1 VNDQGEAVL
10 VKFHWI
16 PKQGVRSLTTPEAAD
31 IQKEEFS
38 HATKDLYDA
47 IDSGNFPEWEFSVQI
62 MADGEHPELDFD
74 PLDDTKQWP
83 ESQFPLRKV
92 GRMVLNKKPDNFS
105 AESEQ
110 SAFGTGVKVD
120 GIEFSAD
127 KMLQGRTFSYS
138 DTQRYRVGP
147 NYQQLPINAPKRE
160 VHTNQRDG
168 AMTRMQDDGGAN
180 PHVNYEPSI
189 LGGVTEA
196 PNDVT
201 EYRPYIAGDVGRYVE
216 DRTGDDYKQAGE
228 IYRAF
233 DDRHRNDLIDN
244 LVTNLKKA
252 DPQIQERMVWHFL
265 YADEDYGTRVAK
277 GLGIDVEKARK
288 LPPLPN
294 KPAPGTTHSATDNVP
309 GVKSGRTPYAASA
322 ASSNGGSAQKQ
333 NGNVAVM
340 QRVFTTAEAT
350 GIR

>member
-1 VNDQGEAVL
+1 MRRNDTLFSPRGIPANYREQEGAGVNTYKLCNDKGAAVL

-16 PKQGVRSLTTPEAAD
+16 PKQGVRSLTTPEAAE

-47 IDSGNFPEWEFSVQI
+47 IDAGNFPEWEFNVQI

-92 GRMVLNKKPDNFS
+92 GRMVLNKKPDNFF

-110 SAFGTGVKVD
+110 SAFGTGVKVA

-127 KMLQGRTFSYS
+127 KMLRGRTFSYS

-168 AMTRMQDDGGAN
+168 AMTRTQDAGGAN

-189 LGGVTEA
+189 LGGVSEA
-196 PNDVT
+196 
-201 EYRPYIAGDVGRYVE
+201 RPTTSPCGAHRSISYTRFHVSRETGRRMSYSVM
-216 DRTGDDYKQAGE
+216 RTVSE
-228 IYRAF
+228 STS
-233 DDRHRNDLIDN
+233 
-244 LVTNLKKA
+244 V
-252 DPQIQERMVWHFL
+252 
-265 YADEDYGTRVAK
+265 
-277 GLGIDVEKARK
+277 
-288 LPPLPN
+288 
-294 KPAPGTTHSATDNVP
+294 APGAMSRRP
-309 GVKSGRTPYAASA
+309 GLV
-322 ASSNGGSAQKQ
+322 SNGPSKP
-333 NGNVAVM
+333 
-340 QRVFTTAEAT
+340 T
-350 GIR
+350 GLA